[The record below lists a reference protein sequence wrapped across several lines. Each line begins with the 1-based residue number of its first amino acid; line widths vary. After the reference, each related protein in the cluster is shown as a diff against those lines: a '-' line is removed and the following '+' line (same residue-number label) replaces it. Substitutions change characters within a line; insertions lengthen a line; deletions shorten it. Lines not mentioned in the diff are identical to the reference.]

1 MNVPILFT
9 LKQFL
14 NFGIPNLS
22 PLMLWHSSQV
32 CVKGHGMHEGCH
44 HSAGALSFWTLIVQ
58 GGYHDLEIYLYATCL
73 ISSHSSPYLHAG
85 LAKHQRSRRKSSLG
99 LNSRKSSFHVSS
111 LTMPGMPSDTR
122 RRTTK
127 RTSRKTMWIREG
139 ATSQRTVMGKPGR
152 IVMFVALAKRTG
164 AQNDP
169 KDRHFMICTFWGKL
183 RETCATKSQAIE
195 PAAY

>member
-1 MNVPILFT
+1 
-9 LKQFL
+9 
-14 NFGIPNLS
+14 
-22 PLMLWHSSQV
+22 
-32 CVKGHGMHEGCH
+32 MHEGCH

-85 LAKHQRSRRKSSLG
+85 LAKHQRYEKKDDKKDEQEDDV
-99 LNSRKSSFHVSS
+99 N
-111 LTMPGMPSDTR
+111 
-122 RRTTK
+122 
-127 RTSRKTMWIREG
+127 
-139 ATSQRTVMGKPGR
+139 PGR
-152 IVMFVALAKRTG
+152 GNKSKNRDGETG
-164 AQNDP
+164 EDRDVRRPRKKNRGPNDP